1 MANTRVDRLRIGIE
15 SLWFVVLAGV
25 VALDPSFS
33 RPIAIAILASSAV
46 FQVAE
51 PFVLRPLLRR
61 YFAGALAL
69 DALSVAVKL
78 ALATALVSATG
89 GAESR
94 YHLMY
99 YVPVLSGAV
108 AFGLAGTIVTA
119 ALASLSYYSFAYF
132 ADPDFTLPFINRGD
146 LALRM
151 IFLFLVATVVNRFV
165 TLERAQREKLS
176 EAERSLERSGRLASL
191 GQLAAGLAH
200 EIRNPLGVIQGSA
213 ELLQK
218 QVEGNAQ
225 GKELAAMMVHE
236 AKRLNA
242 TVTQVL
248 DFAKPQIPSLERC
261 DLREPAKRAIALV
274 ADRARQG
281 GVDVRL
287 ETVETPAFARADS
300 GQIQQAVLNLCL
312 NGLDATPAGGA
323 LFVQVRVT
331 GAGSEIRVSDT
342 GKGIAAKDLERIFD
356 PFFTTRADGTGLG
369 LSIVHRIMELH
380 GGSVTAGSTPGPGA
394 WFLLRFPPETA

>member
-1 MANTRVDRLRIGIE
+1 MAHARVDRLRIGIE
-15 SLWFVVLAGV
+15 SLWFAVLAGV

-61 YFAGALAL
+61 FIAGSLAL

-108 AFGLAGTIVTA
+108 AFGLIGTIATA

-165 TLERAQREKLS
+165 TLERQQRLKLT

-200 EIRNPLGVIQGSA
+200 EIRNPVSVIQGSA

-218 QVEGNAQ
+218 QVEGDAK
-225 GKELAAMMVHE
+225 GRELTGMMISE

-248 DFAKPQIPSLERC
+248 DFAKPQAPSLERC
-261 DLREPAKRAIALV
+261 DLRAPVERSIALV
-274 ADRARQG
+274 ADRAKRS
-281 GVDVRL
+281 GVALSFEPPPQPVW
-287 ETVETPAFARADS
+287 AQADA
-300 GQIQQAVLNLCL
+300 GQVQQAVLNLCL
-312 NGLDATPAGGA
+312 NALDASTTGGS
-323 LFVQVRVT
+323 LTVWVRPSAS
-331 GAGSEIRVSDT
+331 GAEIEVRDS
-342 GKGIAAKDLERIFD
+342 GKGMSPQERERIFD

-369 LSIVHRIMELH
+369 LSIVHRIVEGH
-380 GGSVTAGSTPGPGA
+380 GGRVNVTSTAGAGST
-394 WFLLRFPPETA
+394 FTLSFRK